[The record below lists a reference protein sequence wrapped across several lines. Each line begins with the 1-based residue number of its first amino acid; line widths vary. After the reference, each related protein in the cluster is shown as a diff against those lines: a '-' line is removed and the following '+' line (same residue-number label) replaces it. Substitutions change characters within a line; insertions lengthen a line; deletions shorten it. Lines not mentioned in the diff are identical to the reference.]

1 MLDQRNIFFDSTKR
15 FVGTPKSLLIRSTE
29 ELSSLNVKLCL
40 RNKLKVNGKVSNYRN
55 HSQKWRSMG
64 KYRTMLSYFLYVTK
78 QHGHDR
84 EWEYLIF
91 QRGLWG
97 ANIKQPLPTLLWP
110 RALTYEYFLFEC
122 VDSTVAGLGY
132 ANIISCLVY
141 SNLCEIKKYYLIK
154 AYIL

>member
-1 MLDQRNIFFDSTKR
+1 MIFLLHGHILSNKPALR
-15 FVGTPKSLLIRSTE
+15 SYFVVNTIHFKKNDMWIF
-29 ELSSLNVKLCL
+29 LN
-40 RNKLKVNGKVSNYRN
+40 R
-55 HSQKWRSMG
+55 KWSMG
-64 KYRTMLSYFLYVTK
+64 KYRTMLSYFLYDTK
-78 QHGHDR
+78 QHGHER
-84 EWEYLIF
+84 KWEYLIF

-97 ANIKQPLPTLLWP
+97 ANIKQTLPTLLWP
-110 RALTYEYFLFEC
+110 SALRYEYFLFEC